1 MAFTLLALG
10 LALFVSGGGYF
21 FWLAYQ
27 RYSILGVLCIVP
39 PVAVWLGL
47 RHWEQ
52 ARFAWLTQFI
62 GVVSCC
68 CGLTVIKHE
77 QPDTWQ
83 HWSERTYA
91 TVFQVVV
98 QLRQLPVKEQYLA
111 LLAQF
116 EKKPTEE
123 PLTGLLAGEPF
134 NPSQVIYTNE
144 QLVFNQL
151 GKDND
156 LPEMSLSIHLPEKH
170 WHLLHHQ
177 GELSLVD
184 APFAVSWYS
193 NTRDDAAWEEQV
205 GIKRFKLI
213 RLYNRQLAFDLQL
226 DDTSQLFG
234 YAEYR

>member
-1 MAFTLLALG
+1 MAFALLALG

-27 RYSILGVLCIVP
+27 RHSILGVLCIVP

-52 ARFAWLTQFI
+52 ARFAWLTQLI

-68 CGLTVIKHE
+68 CGLTVVKHE
-77 QPDTWQ
+77 HPDIWQ
-83 HWSERTYA
+83 HWSDRTYTVVFQ
-91 TVFQVVV
+91 TVF
-98 QLRQLPVKEQYLA
+98 QLRQLPVKEQYQT

-116 EKKPTEE
+116 EKNPTEQQ
-123 PLTGLLAGEPF
+123 LAGLLAGEPF
-134 NPSQVIYTNE
+134 NPNQVIYTNE

-151 GKDND
+151 GKAND
-156 LPEMSLSIHLPEKH
+156 LPEMSLSINLPKKH
-170 WHLLHHQ
+170 WLLLHRQ
-177 GELSLVD
+177 GELNLVD

-193 NTRDDAAWEEQV
+193 NTKDNAAWEELV
-205 GIKRFKLI
+205 GIKRLKLI
-213 RLYNRQLAFDLQL
+213 RFNNHQLAFDLQL
-226 DDTSQLFG
+226 DDISQLFG